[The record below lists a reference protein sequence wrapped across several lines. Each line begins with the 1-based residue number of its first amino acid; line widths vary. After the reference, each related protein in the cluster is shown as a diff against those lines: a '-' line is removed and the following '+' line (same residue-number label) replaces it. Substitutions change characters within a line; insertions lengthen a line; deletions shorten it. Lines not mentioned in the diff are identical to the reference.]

1 MGQLPKE
8 PTLLICS
15 TLKHLLME
23 RSCATFTLKFKFIV
37 TKYFILKIDSTL
49 FT

>member
-1 MGQLPKE
+1 MGQFPKE

-23 RSCATFTLKFKFIV
+23 RSCATIMLKFEFIV
-37 TKYFILKIDSTL
+37 TKYIIHRTL
-49 FT
+49 LT